1 MLIIRILSLNHNEKG
16 KYLTKNKRNLNYYNY
31 ICLIIQRVAHK
42 HNIIIRNGY
51 RLIDNLLYF
60 LTKSDIFMKSFFK
73 TVLATFVALIIASL
87 VVFLI
92 AVGIIS
98 VVASSSESNTSIK
111 SNSIFQLSLSGEVVE
126 RAEDNPFNTLL
137 GVYTDKDVSMGL
149 NDILTAIHKAKTNEN
164 IKGIYIKAGALL
176 AAPATLR
183 EIRQALIDFKT
194 SGKFI
199 YSYGTVYTQGA
210 YYVAS
215 VADKVYLNPAGM
227 LNWHGLS
234 AQTTF
239 FKGALDKLGVN
250 VQVIRVGAFKSAV
263 EPFINTKMS
272 DANRLQVNSFMGS
285 IWQTLLS
292 DVSVS
297 RHIPVEQLNSYA
309 DKDMTFQPASEAV
322 ADHLVDSLLYDDGI
336 QSLLKKKTGIDASAS
351 IPFVKLSAM
360 KDATDSTPFAK
371 DKIAIV
377 YAAGEID
384 GQSSSDIDSEKLI
397 KTLADVRIDDNIKA
411 VILRVNSPGGSA
423 LGSELIWREVS
434 LIKAKKP
441 IFVSMGDYAASGGY
455 YISCD
460 ADTIIAQPNTIT
472 GSIGVF
478 GLIPDVQGLTKKIG
492 VSFDEVN
499 TNKMS
504 DMPNMTRP
512 FTSEERDIMQAYV
525 NNTYETF
532 VNHCAQGRRMTPDAI
547 KKIAEGRVWS
557 GEQGKQNGLVDVLGN
572 LHDAVIL
579 IAKRAH
585 LTNYNIATYPKQ
597 KSFMEKL
604 IDGLNSDVTTRV
616 QKVQLGEFY
625 PYFKQLHEIIH
636 LQGVQ
641 ARMAYY
647 LQIK

>member
-1 MLIIRILSLNHNEKG
+1 
-16 KYLTKNKRNLNYYNY
+16 
-31 ICLIIQRVAHK
+31 
-42 HNIIIRNGY
+42 
-51 RLIDNLLYF
+51 
-60 LTKSDIFMKSFFK
+60 MKSFFK
-73 TVLATFVALIIASL
+73 MVLATFVALIVASL
-87 VVFLI
+87 VMFLI
-92 AVGIIS
+92 AVGIVS

-126 RAEDNPFNTLL
+126 RSEDNPFNTLL
-137 GVYTDKDVSMGL
+137 GIYTDKDVSMGL
-149 NDILTAIHKAKTNEN
+149 NDILTAIHKAKTNDN

-194 SGKFI
+194 SGKFV
-199 YSYGTVYTQGA
+199 YAYGTVYTQGA

-215 VADKVYLNPAGM
+215 VADKIYLNPAGM

-239 FKGALDKLGVN
+239 YKGALDKLGVN

-272 DANRLQVNSFMGS
+272 DANRLQVTSFMGS
-285 IWQTLLS
+285 IWQILLK
-292 DVSVS
+292 DVSAS
-297 RHIPVEQLNSYA
+297 RHIPVEQLNAYA

-336 QSLLKKKTGIDASAS
+336 QSLLKKKAGIEASAS
-351 IPFVKLSAM
+351 IPFVKLNAM
-360 KDATDSTPFAK
+360 MNAADSTPYAK

-384 GQSSSDIDSEKLI
+384 GQGSSDIDSEKLI
-397 KTLADVRIDDNIKA
+397 KTLADVRTDDNIKA

-492 VSFDEVN
+492 ISFDEVN

-504 DMPNMTRP
+504 DMPNLTRP
-512 FTSEERDIMQAYV
+512 FTPEERDLMQAYV

-547 KKIAEGRVWS
+547 KKIAEGRVWT
-557 GEQGKQNGLVDVLGN
+557 GEQAKQNGLVDILGN
-572 LHDAVIL
+572 LHDAVTL

-585 LTNYNIATYPKQ
+585 LTNYSIAIYPKQ

-604 IDGLNSDVTTRV
+604 MDGLNSDVTTRV

-625 PYFKQLHEIIH
+625 PYFMQLHEIIH
-636 LQGVQ
+636 LEGVQ
-641 ARMAYY
+641 ARMPYY

>member
-1 MLIIRILSLNHNEKG
+1 
-16 KYLTKNKRNLNYYNY
+16 
-31 ICLIIQRVAHK
+31 
-42 HNIIIRNGY
+42 
-51 RLIDNLLYF
+51 
-60 LTKSDIFMKSFFK
+60 MKSFFK
-73 TVLATFVALIIASL
+73 MVLATFVALIVASL
-87 VVFLI
+87 VMFLI
-92 AVGIIS
+92 AVGIVS

-126 RAEDNPFNTLL
+126 RSEDNPFNTLL
-137 GVYTDKDVSMGL
+137 GIYTDKDVSMGL
-149 NDILTAIHKAKTNEN
+149 NDILTAIHKAKTNDN

-183 EIRQALIDFKT
+183 EIRYALIDFKT
-194 SGKFI
+194 SGKFV
-199 YSYGTVYTQGA
+199 YAYGTVYTQGA

-215 VADKVYLNPAGM
+215 VADKIYLNPAGM

-239 FKGALDKLGVN
+239 YKGALDKLGVN

-272 DANRLQVNSFMGS
+272 DANRLQVTSFMGS
-285 IWQTLLS
+285 IWQILLK
-292 DVSVS
+292 DVSAS
-297 RHIPVEQLNSYA
+297 RHIPVEQLNAYA

-336 QSLLKKKTGIDASAS
+336 QSLLKKKAGIEASAS
-351 IPFVKLSAM
+351 IPFVKLNAM
-360 KDATDSTPFAK
+360 MNAADSTPYAK

-384 GQSSSDIDSEKLI
+384 GQGSSDIDSEKLI
-397 KTLADVRIDDNIKA
+397 KTLADVRTDDNIKA

-492 VSFDEVN
+492 ISFDEVN

-504 DMPNMTRP
+504 DMPNLTRP
-512 FTSEERDIMQAYV
+512 FTPEERDLMQAYV

-547 KKIAEGRVWS
+547 KKIAEGRVWT
-557 GEQGKQNGLVDVLGN
+557 GEQAKQNGLVDILGN
-572 LHDAVIL
+572 LHDAVTL

-585 LTNYNIATYPKQ
+585 LTNYSIAIYPKQ

-604 IDGLNSDVTTRV
+604 MDGLNSDVTTRV

-625 PYFKQLHEIIH
+625 PYFMQLHEIIH
-636 LQGVQ
+636 LEGVQ
-641 ARMAYY
+641 ARMPYY